1 MQQMSEDTEA
11 MHALLAQRMEAQQ
24 NPETAE
30 WFNRYLK
37 GAIRYRGLKTPIPAV
52 FWTMCLTQPPPI
64 HGL

>member
-11 MHALLAQRMEAQQ
+11 VHALLAQRMEAQQ

-37 GAIRYRGLKTPIPAV
+37 GAIRYRGLKTHLAV
-52 FWTMCLTQPPPI
+52 FWTMCLTPPPPI